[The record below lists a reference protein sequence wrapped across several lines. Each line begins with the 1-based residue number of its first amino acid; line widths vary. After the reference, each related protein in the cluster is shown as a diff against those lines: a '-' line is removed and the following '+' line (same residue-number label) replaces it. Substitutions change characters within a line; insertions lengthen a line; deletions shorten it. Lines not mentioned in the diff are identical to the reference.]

1 MNVEP
6 GAIIKETIES
16 LGFTHEEFADRSKL
30 PISDLIEGIIRIDAE
45 IAEKLE
51 LATGV
56 PSRFWHNLEKQYQL
70 KINRD

>member
-6 GAIIKETIES
+6 GSIIKETIES
-16 LGFTHEEFADRSKL
+16 LGFTYEEFADRSKL
-30 PISDLIEGIIRIDAE
+30 PISDLIEGIIRINTE
-45 IAEKLE
+45 IADKLE